1 MTEKINFV
9 RLPWLLLFL
18 FFLGKLIVGA
28 AGGSYELSNRLFAMV
43 PLTIHL
49 CIVWGALTK
58 AQKRQ
63 GIGSAAVTGFLIAV
77 FAQTLILVGT
87 VVPYTVGIETPFTNP
102 VAIVGQSRPLTMGEI
117 LGGRIGGLVVNS
129 IIGMLAATIGW
140 LLGSLIPSPRHV

>member
-1 MTEKINFV
+1 MTEKINFI

-49 CIVWGALTK
+49 SLIWGALTK
-58 AQKRQ
+58 AQKGQ

-87 VVPYTVGIETPFTNP
+87 IVPYAAGIETPFTNP
-102 VAIVGQSRPLTMGEI
+102 VAIVGESRPLAMGEI
-117 LGGRIGGLVVNS
+117 LGGRIGGLVANS